1 MSKSSNVKVYC
12 RIRPENEKEHS
23 TGLGLCLEPISQNSV
38 KILVDNLNI
47 NTGINENYK
56 GKTTQEFTYD
66 KVFPSDTNQKAIF
79 DIVAKPLISSAFEGI
94 NGTLFC
100 YGQTSSG
107 KTYTME
113 GIPNDNDLMGVIPRM
128 MKLIFDTINSGSPD
142 IEFSVKCQ
150 YYQIYNEKIQDLINT
165 GKTDL
170 SIREDK
176 NKGIWVEDCTE
187 EYVESEQEMF
197 NFFQN
202 GASNRAVASTKMN
215 ALSSRSHS
223 LFVVII
229 YQRNIITE
237 SSKTGKIYFVDLA
250 GSEKMSKAGIEGN
263 AMLKEAQNINKSIM
277 TLGMVINALTKG
289 SKHIPYRDSKLTR
302 VLQESLGG
310 NSLTNL
316 IINCSPHMSNQCETL
331 STLRFGQRAK
341 LIKNKVVANT
351 QQSVKELMMKL
362 KQAEEKIKAYEE
374 IIGVENG
381 DGIMEEEKNM
391 KRCINC
397 KKLLNKINYLT
408 VQNNNFLQ
416 ENEYLQKD
424 KEDLQEEIKIKKEEI
439 LALNEKTI
447 IFENKI
453 KNISLEQIKFYS
465 DLEKNMEEYANIVK
479 KIQLSIVNK
488 NYSEINNLNDI
499 SYKKWIEFIG
509 KLGAQLKI
517 NKLKNNINQNENI
530 SFNKNISN
538 DKLEAIEEDFIEK
551 EKQYLK
557 TIDELKNKL
566 NNIQSSKIIKNN
578 LKIIDKLTLEELSSQ
593 LKDHLFRTK
602 NIKSAKDMNKKII
615 DSLVTIINNNFN
627 ATSLNKFEKQKL
639 SSRLQICKEENLE
652 LLSYIKL
659 ININENH
666 IIDNI
671 TNEALLKSVNEKNA
685 RIIRL
690 ESDVKEYKE
699 KLQLFESQLTPDEKN
714 LHKKIYT
721 LEKNL
726 EQVNSMYHQIV
737 TQKSVLKIENQIFEK
752 KLKKRNDKI
761 NSLIKENYNLLEK
774 LKLKDDKINGFQK
787 VKDSPAPRL
796 IKVIRGNG
804 NKGNRGNNRTKST
817 EKLGRIDEN
826 YKI

>member
-12 RIRPENEKEHS
+12 RIRPENEKEYS
-23 TGLGLCLEPISQNSV
+23 TGLGLCLEPTSSNSL
-38 KILVDNLNI
+38 KIIIDNLNI
-47 NTGINENYK
+47 NSGLKENYAEK
-56 GKTTQEFTYD
+56 SSQDFTYD
-66 KVFPSDTNQKAIF
+66 KVFPSDTNQKTIF
-79 DIVAKPLISSAFEGI
+79 DIVAKPLISAAFEGI

-113 GIPNDNDLMGVIPRM
+113 GIPTDNNLMGVIPRM
-128 MKLIFDTINSGSPD
+128 MQLIFDTINSGSPD

-150 YYQIYNEKIQDLINT
+150 YYQIYNEKIQDLIDT
-165 GKTDL
+165 RKTDL
-170 SIREDK
+170 AIREDK

-202 GASNRAVASTKMN
+202 GAANRAVASTKMN

-223 LFVVII
+223 LFAVII

-263 AMLKEAQNINKSIM
+263 TMLKEAQNINKSIM

-289 SKHIPYRDSKLTR
+289 AKHIPYRDSKLTR

-316 IINCSPHMSNQCETL
+316 VINCSPSMSNQSETL

-362 KQAEEKIKAYEE
+362 KQAEEKIKALEE
-374 IIGVENG
+374 IIGTGKG
-381 DGIMEEEKNM
+381 DGTLEEDKIRKKCPE
-391 KRCINC
+391 C

-408 VQNNNFLQ
+408 VQNNNYSQ
-416 ENEYLQKD
+416 DNEYLQKD
-424 KEDLQEEIKIKKEEI
+424 KEELQEEIKNKNKEQLI
-439 LALNEKTI
+439 LNEKI
-447 IFENKI
+447 VNLENKI
-453 KNISLEQIKFYS
+453 KNISEEQIKSYIEIQKN
-465 DLEKNMEEYANIVK
+465 LEDYTNIVK
-479 KIQLSIVNK
+479 KIQSNIINK
-488 NYSEINNLNDI
+488 NYSEVNKLNDTA
-499 SYKKWIEFIG
+499 YKKWIELMG
-509 KLGAQLKI
+509 KLGVELKI
-517 NKLKNNINQNENI
+517 NNLKNNMNQNEDLNY
-530 SFNKNISN
+530 SKNISN
-538 DKLEAIEEDFIEK
+538 EKLETMEEEFSEK

-557 TIDELKNKL
+557 TIDELKDKL
-566 NNIQSSKIIKNN
+566 NNNNSKQIIKNN
-578 LKIIDKLTLEELSSQ
+578 LKIIDKSTLEELSSQ
-593 LKDHLFRTK
+593 LKDYLFRTK
-602 NIKSAKDMNKKII
+602 STKLIKDMNKKIS

-627 ATSLNKFEKQKL
+627 ITTLNKMEKQKL
-639 SSRLQICKEENLE
+639 TSRLQISKNENFE
-652 LLSYIKL
+652 ILSYIKL
-659 ININENH
+659 MNMSENN

-671 TNEALLKSVNEKNA
+671 TNEALLKSVNEKNS
-685 RIIRL
+685 RITRL

-761 NSLIKENYNLLEK
+761 NSLMKENYNLLEQ

-787 VKDSPAPRL
+787 IKDTPAPRL
-796 IKVIRGNG
+796 IKVIRGSG
-804 NKGNRGNNRTKST
+804 NKGKGNNRTRST
-817 EKLGRIDEN
+817 EKFSGIND
-826 YKI
+826 KINL

>member
-23 TGLGLCLEPISQNSV
+23 SGLGLCLEPNSENSL
-38 KILVDNLNI
+38 KIIVDNLSI
-47 NTGINENYK
+47 NTGLKENFNEK
-56 GKTTQEFTYD
+56 SSQEFTYD
-66 KVFPSDTNQKAIF
+66 KVFPSDTNQKTIF
-79 DIVAKPLISSAFEGI
+79 ETVAKPLISAAFEGI

-113 GIPNDNDLMGVIPRM
+113 GITTDNNLMGVIPRM
-128 MKLIFDTINSGSPD
+128 MQLIFDTINSGSPD

-150 YYQIYNEKIQDLINT
+150 YYQIYNEKIQDLIDT
-165 GKTDL
+165 RKTDL
-170 SIREDK
+170 AIREDK

-223 LFVVII
+223 LFAVII

-263 AMLKEAQNINKSIM
+263 TMLKEAQNINKSIM

-289 SKHIPYRDSKLTR
+289 AKHIPYRDSKLTR

-316 IINCSPHMSNQCETL
+316 IINCSPSMINQSESL

-362 KQAEEKIKAYEE
+362 KQAEEKIKELEE
-374 IIGVENG
+374 IIGAGKV
-381 DGIMEEEKNM
+381 DGISEDDKNR
-391 KRCINC
+391 KKCPEC
-397 KKLLNKINYLT
+397 KKLTNKINYLT
-408 VQNNNFLQ
+408 VQNNNYLQ
-416 ENEYLQKD
+416 ENEDLQKD
-424 KEDLQEEIKIKKEEI
+424 KEDLQEEIKNKNKEQLI
-439 LALNEKTI
+439 LNEKI
-447 IFENKI
+447 SNLEKKMKKI
-453 KNISLEQIKFYS
+453 SQEQLKSYTEIQ
-465 DLEKNMEEYANIVK
+465 KNMEDYTNIVK
-479 KIQLSIVNK
+479 KIQSSIQSKNFSEVNK
-488 NYSEINNLNDI
+488 LNDGA
-499 SYKKWIEFIG
+499 YKKWIELMG
-509 KLGAQLKI
+509 KLGVELKI
-517 NKLKNNINQNENI
+517 NNLKNSQNEDLNY
-530 SFNKNISN
+530 NKNFN
-538 DKLEAIEEDFIEK
+538 NEKLETLEEEFNEK

-557 TIDELKNKL
+557 TIDDLKDKLKN
-566 NNIQSSKIIKNN
+566 NQSNQIVKNN
-578 LKIIDKLTLEELSSQ
+578 LKIIDKSTLEELSTQ
-593 LKDHLFRTK
+593 LKDYLFRTK
-602 NIKSAKDMNKKII
+602 STKLIKDMNKKIS
-615 DSLVTIINNNFN
+615 DSLITIINNNFN
-627 ATSLNKFEKQKL
+627 ITTLNKLEKQKL
-639 SSRLQICKEENLE
+639 TSRLQISRGENLDI
-652 LLSYIKL
+652 LSDIKL
-659 ININENH
+659 MNMSENN

-671 TNEALLKSVNEKNA
+671 TNEALLKSVNEKNS

-761 NSLIKENYNLLEK
+761 NSLMKENYNLLEQ
-774 LKLKDDKINGFQK
+774 LKLRDDKINGFQK
-787 VKDSPAPRL
+787 NKDTPAPRL
-796 IKVIRGNG
+796 IKVIRGSG
-804 NKGNRGNNRTKST
+804 NKSNKGNNRTRST
-817 EKLGRIDEN
+817 EKFSELDDN
-826 YKI
+826 

>member
-12 RIRPENEKEHS
+12 RIRPENEKEYS
-23 TGLGLCLEPISQNSV
+23 TGLGLCLEPTSSNSL
-38 KILVDNLNI
+38 KIIIDNLNI
-47 NTGINENYK
+47 NSGLKENYAEK
-56 GKTTQEFTYD
+56 SSQDFTYD
-66 KVFPSDTNQKAIF
+66 KVFPSDTNQKTIF
-79 DIVAKPLISSAFEGI
+79 DIVAKPLISAAFEGI

-113 GIPNDNDLMGVIPRM
+113 GIPTDNNLMGVIPRM
-128 MKLIFDTINSGSPD
+128 MQLIFDTINSGSPD

-150 YYQIYNEKIQDLINT
+150 YYQIYNEKIQDLIDT
-165 GKTDL
+165 RKTDL
-170 SIREDK
+170 AIREDK

-202 GASNRAVASTKMN
+202 GAANRAVASTKMN

-223 LFVVII
+223 LFAVII

-263 AMLKEAQNINKSIM
+263 TMLKEAQNINKSIM

-289 SKHIPYRDSKLTR
+289 AKHIPYRDSKLTR

-316 IINCSPHMSNQCETL
+316 VINCSPSMSNQSETL

-362 KQAEEKIKAYEE
+362 KQAEEKIKALEE
-374 IIGVENG
+374 IIGTGKG
-381 DGIMEEEKNM
+381 DGTLEEDKIRKKCPE
-391 KRCINC
+391 C

-408 VQNNNFLQ
+408 VQNNNYSQ
-416 ENEYLQKD
+416 DNEYLQKD
-424 KEDLQEEIKIKKEEI
+424 KEDLQEEIKNKNKEQLI
-439 LALNEKTI
+439 LNEKI
-447 IFENKI
+447 VNLENKI
-453 KNISLEQIKFYS
+453 KNISEEQIKSYIEIQKN
-465 DLEKNMEEYANIVK
+465 LEDYTNIVK
-479 KIQLSIVNK
+479 KIQSNIINK
-488 NYSEINNLNDI
+488 NYSEVNKLNDTA
-499 SYKKWIEFIG
+499 YKKWIELMG
-509 KLGAQLKI
+509 KLGVELKI
-517 NKLKNNINQNENI
+517 NNLKNNMNQNEDLNY
-530 SFNKNISN
+530 SKNISN
-538 DKLEAIEEDFIEK
+538 EKLETMEEEFSEK

-557 TIDELKNKL
+557 TIDELKDKL
-566 NNIQSSKIIKNN
+566 NNNNSKQIIKNN
-578 LKIIDKLTLEELSSQ
+578 LKIIDKSTLEELSSQ
-593 LKDHLFRTK
+593 LKDYLFRTK
-602 NIKSAKDMNKKII
+602 STKLIKDMNKKIS

-627 ATSLNKFEKQKL
+627 ITTLNKMEKQKL
-639 SSRLQICKEENLE
+639 TSRLQISKNENFE
-652 LLSYIKL
+652 ILSYIKL
-659 ININENH
+659 MNMSENN

-671 TNEALLKSVNEKNA
+671 TNEALLKSVNEKNS
-685 RIIRL
+685 RITRL

-761 NSLIKENYNLLEK
+761 NSLMKENYNLLEQ

-787 VKDSPAPRL
+787 IKDTPAPRL
-796 IKVIRGNG
+796 IKVIRGSG
-804 NKGNRGNNRTKST
+804 NKGKGNNRTRST
-817 EKLGRIDEN
+817 EKFSGIND
-826 YKI
+826 KINL

>member
-1 MSKSSNVKVYC
+1 
-12 RIRPENEKEHS
+12 
-23 TGLGLCLEPISQNSV
+23 LEPNSENSL
-38 KILVDNLNI
+38 KIIVDNLSI
-47 NTGINENYK
+47 NTGLKENFNEK
-56 GKTTQEFTYD
+56 SSQEFTYD
-66 KVFPSDTNQKAIF
+66 KVFPSDTNQKTIF
-79 DIVAKPLISSAFEGI
+79 ETVAKPLISAAFEGI

-113 GIPNDNDLMGVIPRM
+113 GITTDNNLMGVIPRM
-128 MKLIFDTINSGSPD
+128 MQLIFDTINSGSPD

-150 YYQIYNEKIQDLINT
+150 YYQIYNEKIQDLIDT
-165 GKTDL
+165 RKTDL
-170 SIREDK
+170 AIREDK

-223 LFVVII
+223 LFAVII

-263 AMLKEAQNINKSIM
+263 TMMKEAQNINKSIM

-289 SKHIPYRDSKLTR
+289 AKHIPYRDSKLTR

-316 IINCSPHMSNQCETL
+316 IINCSPSMINQSESL

-362 KQAEEKIKAYEE
+362 KQAEEKIKELEE
-374 IIGVENG
+374 IIGAGKV
-381 DGIMEEEKNM
+381 DGISEDDKNR
-391 KRCINC
+391 KKCPEC
-397 KKLLNKINYLT
+397 KKLTNKINYLT
-408 VQNNNFLQ
+408 VQNNNYLQ
-416 ENEYLQKD
+416 ENEDLQKD
-424 KEDLQEEIKIKKEEI
+424 KEDLQEEIKNKNKEHLI
-439 LALNEKTI
+439 LNEKITNL
-447 IFENKI
+447 EKKMKKI
-453 KNISLEQIKFYS
+453 SQEQLKSYTEIQ
-465 DLEKNMEEYANIVK
+465 KNMEDYTNIVK
-479 KIQLSIVNK
+479 KIQSSIQSKNFSEVNK
-488 NYSEINNLNDI
+488 LNDGA
-499 SYKKWIEFIG
+499 YKKWIELMG
-509 KLGAQLKI
+509 KLGVELKI
-517 NKLKNNINQNENI
+517 NNLKNNQNEDLNY
-530 SFNKNISN
+530 NKNFN
-538 DKLEAIEEDFIEK
+538 NEKLETLEEEFNVK

-557 TIDELKNKL
+557 TIDDLKGKLKN
-566 NNIQSSKIIKNN
+566 NQSNQIVKNN
-578 LKIIDKLTLEELSSQ
+578 LKIIDKSTLEELSTQ
-593 LKDHLFRTK
+593 LKDYLFRTK
-602 NIKSAKDMNKKII
+602 STKLIKDMNKKIS
-615 DSLVTIINNNFN
+615 DSLITIINNNFN
-627 ATSLNKFEKQKL
+627 ITTLNKLEKQKL
-639 SSRLQICKEENLE
+639 TSRLQICKGENLDI
-652 LLSYIKL
+652 LSDIKL
-659 ININENH
+659 MNMSENN

-671 TNEALLKSVNEKNA
+671 TNEALLKSVNEKNS

-761 NSLIKENYNLLEK
+761 NSLMKENYNLLEQ
-774 LKLKDDKINGFQK
+774 LKLRDDKINGFQK
-787 VKDSPAPRL
+787 NKDTPAPRL
-796 IKVIRGNG
+796 IKVIRGSG
-804 NKGNRGNNRTKST
+804 NKSNKGNNRTRSI
-817 EKLGRIDEN
+817 EKFSELDDN
-826 YKI
+826 